1 MGSFWVKEQRRIVE
15 RVGFFKEIKPKINFR
30 DLKNENRV
38 EGGKMINKIKVA
50 LVDKKILF
58 SLLSLAFLFLWS
70 FLSAQE
76 NLGKGRINGTVVDEN
91 GNPIE
96 GAIITVESLT
106 SKTKLEGKSDKK
118 GHFAVAGMG
127 TGMWRITA
135 SKPGYVSSSTDMYV
149 RQLTTNPPITFT
161 LKKITGLAALATDET
176 SMKLFDEGNKLI
188 EEGKYDEALKVFE
201 DFLTKYPQIHQ
212 VHLNIGTCYLKKE
225 ELDKAEAEFK
235 LVLDKTLE
243 VYGDYR
249 KDPAASL
256 RAFSGLG
263 EIYLKRNDLE
273 TARKYF
279 TQALEVSPEDEVA
292 AYNVAEILFSH
303 QNIDEAIR
311 FYELA
316 IKIKKDWPKPYYKL
330 GLAYLNKGDFEKA
343 LESLRKCLEIDPQNP
358 EAPII
363 KNIIETIEKI
373 KK

>member
-1 MGSFWVKEQRRIVE
+1 MRAMKPAIIRSFISLSIICFL
-15 RVGFFKEIKPKINFR
+15 VGLWAI
-30 DLKNENRV
+30 
-38 EGGKMINKIKVA
+38 
-50 LVDKKILF
+50 
-58 SLLSLAFLFLWS
+58 SLE
-70 FLSAQE
+70 AQE

-91 GNPIE
+91 GNPVE
-96 GAIITVESLT
+96 GALILVESLQAT
-106 SKTKLEGKSDKK
+106 TKLEGKSDKK

-135 SKPGYVSSSTDMYV
+135 SKPGYASSSTEMYI

-188 EEGKYDEALKVFE
+188 EAGQYDEAIKVFE
-201 DFLTKYPQIHQ
+201 EFMVKYPQIHQ
-212 VHLNIGTCYLKKE
+212 VRLNIGTCYLKKD

-235 LVLDKTLE
+235 IVLEKTIE
-243 VYGDYR
+243 VYGDYK
-249 KDPAASL
+249 KDPAATL

-263 EIYLKRNDLE
+263 EIYLKRNDLD

-279 TQALEVSPEDEVA
+279 SQALEISPEDEVA

-311 FYELA
+311 YYEMA
-316 IKIKKDWPKPYYKL
+316 IKIKKDWSKPYHKL
-330 GLAYLNKGDFEKA
+330 GLAYLNKGDYEQA
-343 LESLRKCLEIDPQNP
+343 LVNLRKFLEMDPNSP
-358 EAPII
+358 EAPQV
-363 KNIIETIEKI
+363 KSIIEAVEKI

>member
-1 MGSFWVKEQRRIVE
+1 MLTRKKGAI
-15 RVGFFKEIKPKINFR
+15 IPKSLLF
-30 DLKNENRV
+30 
-38 EGGKMINKIKVA
+38 G
-50 LVDKKILF
+50 LF
-58 SLLSLAFLFLWS
+58 SLILFICLN
-70 FLSAQE
+70 LLLGQE

-91 GNPIE
+91 GNPVE
-96 GAIITVESLT
+96 GAVIVVESLT
-106 SKTKLEGKSDKK
+106 SKTKLEGKSDRK

-135 SKPGYVSSSTDMYV
+135 SKPGYMSSSTDMYV
-149 RQLTTNPPITFT
+149 RQLAPNPPITFT

-188 EEGKYDEALKVFE
+188 EAGQYDEALKVFE
-201 DFLTKYPQIHQ
+201 EFLIKYPQIHQ
-212 VHLNIGTCYLKKE
+212 VHLNIGTCYLKKDD
-225 ELDKAEAEFK
+225 LDKAEAEFK
-235 LVLDKTLE
+235 LVLEKTIE
-243 VYGDYR
+243 VYGDYK
-249 KDPAASL
+249 KDTAASL
-256 RAFSGLG
+256 RAFAGLG

-303 QNIDEAIR
+303 QNVDEAIR

-316 IKIKKDWPKPYYKL
+316 IKIKKDWSKPYHKL

-343 LESLRKCLEIDPQNP
+343 LENLRKFLEIDPNSP
-358 EAPII
+358 EAPTI
-363 KNIIETIEKI
+363 KNIIEAVEKI

>member
-1 MGSFWVKEQRRIVE
+1 MITKKEKAIIV
-15 RVGFFKEIKPKINFR
+15 
-30 DLKNENRV
+30 
-38 EGGKMINKIKVA
+38 
-50 LVDKKILF
+50 
-58 SLLSLAFLFLWS
+58 SLLSGLFFLMFLFGTN
-70 FLSAQE
+70 FVRAQE

-91 GNPIE
+91 GNPVE
-96 GAIITVESLT
+96 GALIVVESLT
-106 SKTKLEGKSDKK
+106 SKTRLEGKSDKK

-135 SKPGYVSSSTDMYV
+135 SKPGYASSSTDMYV

-161 LKKITGLAALATDET
+161 LKKITGLAALTTDENAL
-176 SMKLFDEGNKLI
+176 KLFDEGNKLI
-188 EEGKYDEALKVFE
+188 EAGRYDEALKIFE
-201 DFLTKYPQIHQ
+201 DFLAKYPQIHQ
-212 VHLNIGTCYLKKE
+212 VHLNIGTCYLKKD

-235 LVLDKTLE
+235 LVLEKTIE
-243 VYGDYR
+243 VYGDYK
-249 KDPAASL
+249 KDTAASL
-256 RAFSGLG
+256 RALAGLG

-279 TQALEVSPEDEVA
+279 TQALEISPEDEVA

-316 IKIKKDWPKPYYKL
+316 IKIKPSWSKPYHKL

-343 LESLRKCLEIDPQNP
+343 LENLRKFLEIDPNSP
-358 EAPII
+358 EAPTV
-363 KNIIETIEKI
+363 KNIIEAVEKI

>member
-1 MGSFWVKEQRRIVE
+1 
-15 RVGFFKEIKPKINFR
+15 
-30 DLKNENRV
+30 
-38 EGGKMINKIKVA
+38 MINKINVA
-50 LVDKKILF
+50 TIKSGVH
-58 SLLSLAFLFLWS
+58 LSLFFLIFLLVWT
-70 FLSAQE
+70 FPLAQE
-76 NLGKGRINGTVVDEN
+76 NLGKGRINGTVIDEN
-91 GNPIE
+91 GRPVE

-149 RQLTTNPPITFT
+149 RQLATNPPITFT
-161 LKKITGLAALATDET
+161 LKKITGLAALTTDET
-176 SMKLFDEGNKLI
+176 SMKLFDDGNKLI
-188 EEGKYDEALKVFE
+188 EAGQYDEALKVFE
-201 DFLTKYPQIHQ
+201 EFLAKYPQIHQ
-212 VHLNIGTCYLKKE
+212 VHLNIGTCYLKKDD
-225 ELDKAEAEFK
+225 LDKAEAAFK
-235 LVLDKTLE
+235 LVLDKTIE
-243 VYGDYR
+243 VYGDYK

-256 RAFSGLG
+256 RAFAGLG

-279 TQALEVSPEDEVA
+279 TQALDVSPEDEVA

-311 FYELA
+311 YYELA
-316 IKIKKDWPKPYYKL
+316 IKIKKDWSKPYHKL

-343 LESLRKCLEIDPQNP
+343 LENLRKFLEIDPNNP
-358 EAPII
+358 EAPTV
-363 KNIIETIEKI
+363 KNIIEAVEKI